1 LKVVQ
6 IGTGGWGK
14 NHTRILSQLGVLSA
28 VCDVDEERG
37 KEYGEKYSVNHYNS
51 VDSLLDSEDFDAA
64 FVCTPTSTH
73 SKIASQLI
81 QAKKNVFVEKP
92 MTYLSEEGE
101 DLLELAKRNHVLLT
115 CGYIERFNPAVGT
128 VKELV
133 ESKKYVFVEKPMTYD
148 SSEGEKLKQLA
159 QKNKVILTC
168 GYIERFNPAV
178 DVVKN
183 FIKEKKYGDL
193 VMLEFHRENRMPL
206 HIKDVGIIYDTSVH
220 DIDTAMWLFDDTPE
234 VVFAR
239 AGQIKHEHEDF
250 ASIMLGFKDNKVAI
264 ISSNWITPTRV
275 RNFNAVCTEAI
286 ISSDFISQEVK
297 IEKSDDTEIPRHE
310 KQEPLLREI
319 ESFLGAI
326 DGKNELIVKPEHA
339 VNVTKI
345 AEAALLS
352 SQKGTPIYLELK

>member
-1 LKVVQ
+1 MKIAQ

-14 NHTRILSQLGVLSA
+14 NHTRILSQLGVLAA
-28 VCDVDEERG
+28 VCDANVERS
-37 KEYGEKYSVNHYNS
+37 KEYGEKYSVNHY
-51 VDSLLDSEDFDAA
+51 DSIDMMLESEEFDAA

-73 SKIASQLI
+73 SKIATQLLE
-81 QAKKNVFVEKP
+81 AKKHVFVEKP
-92 MTYLSEEGE
+92 MTYLSEDGE
-101 DLLELAKRNHVLLT
+101 ELLEIAKKNKVLLT
-115 CGYIERFNPAVGT
+115 CGYIERFNPAVDT
-128 VKELV
+128 VKQIV
-133 ESKKYVFVEKPMTYD
+133 KSKKF
-148 SSEGEKLKQLA
+148 
-159 QKNKVILTC
+159 
-168 GYIERFNPAV
+168 
-178 DVVKN
+178 
-183 FIKEKKYGDL
+183 GDL
-193 VMLEFHRENRMPL
+193 VMLEFHRQSRMPL

-264 ISSNWITPTRV
+264 ISSNWMTPLRV
-275 RNFNAVCTEAI
+275 RKFNAICTDAI

-297 IEKSDDTEIPRHE
+297 IKKADETEIPKNE

-319 ESFLGAI
+319 QSFIGAI
-326 DGKNELIVKPEHA
+326 EGKNELVVKPEHA

-352 SQKGTPIYLELK
+352 SQKGTPIYLDLK